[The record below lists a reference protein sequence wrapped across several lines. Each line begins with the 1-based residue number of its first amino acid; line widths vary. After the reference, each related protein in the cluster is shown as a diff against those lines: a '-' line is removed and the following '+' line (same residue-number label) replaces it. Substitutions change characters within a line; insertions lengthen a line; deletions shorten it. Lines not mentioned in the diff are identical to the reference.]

1 MLTLQSS
8 FEWNIKIVLSCFLL
22 LLYILSHMRSHW
34 VINLSLRYRYR
45 REINLVRHKNYS
57 TIFTSV
63 LKPCDA
69 WGYNMHTLISN
80 RTRGSLQKYI
90 YMKTIERFAAYCR
103 FAPKS
108 FTHLTWFCIELSF
121 HAVSFMTALARFWR
135 FSLRIPWR
143 NVQPYLLEKRSTG
156 QYRAGF
162 VGNVSGLIC
171 SALICN
177 PVTYPF

>member
-1 MLTLQSS
+1 MGAGD
-8 FEWNIKIVLSCFLL
+8 K
-22 LLYILSHMRSHW
+22 
-34 VINLSLRYRYR
+34 INLRIS
-45 REINLVRHKNYS
+45 KNYS
-57 TIFTSV
+57 TISTFV
-63 LKPCDA
+63 WKPCEARGND
-69 WGYNMHTLISN
+69 MHTLISN

-90 YMKTIERFAAYCR
+90 YMKTIERFAAYCW

-121 HAVSFMTALARFWR
+121 HAVSFMTALARSWR
-135 FSLRIPWR
+135 FPLRIPWR

-177 PVTYPF
+177 PVTYPFQKVPRVGSRAKFLFLVLPDNSILLHWVFWLKR